1 MHSPNS
7 TSRRL
12 VALGLAG
19 CSLLLSPGCGTSR
32 WAKLDREPD
41 HVFSTTTPQMLEHE
55 ASGEPVPVE
64 AEYPDN
70 DVPTAS
76 TMMRIAAPSASLV
89 AIDSTPERLAVPDG
103 VVRLHGPLQSPP
115 TLTAESIPVN
125 QHSSTEV
132 ELPNAS
138 FQFASY
144 QPQEAAPA
152 PQHIGPQFIPAEPR
166 VEFDPNCPPTNRMET
181 IAASPLADLFP
192 DEYVFD
198 GGDRDNPAG
207 YHGGKRSGFDSEDTV
222 AEFTDHTGESRV
234 TASNRVA
241 VYAPRFG
248 SVRTVTG
255 LLADTKIDRAAG
267 TRDALTVGNLRTGKA
282 AQEHVHDTILSG
294 LETRDRVDGMIAS
307 RPPMETRRTDAAS
320 QSRKVDEGAEGR
332 SYSGSNTFNRRDG
345 IAQQQQVLNAIVWTR
360 DLYPVITATTTS
372 ASEITAEFKV
382 QQTVGV
388 EDERETKGAI
398 HIVKLTDR
406 DVAQSGD
413 VITFTIRFENTGD
426 FDVYDVRIVDNLTPR
441 LDYVTGTAKIDE
453 QHPGAVAVEPNGEGS
468 SILTFTLDNAL
479 KGHDGG
485 TITFDAKVR

>member
-1 MHSPNS
+1 MDSANS
-7 TSRRL
+7 NFRRL
-12 VALGLAG
+12 MALGLASCG
-19 CSLLLSPGCGTSR
+19 LLLSPGCGASR
-32 WAKLDREPD
+32 WATLDRKPD

-55 ASGEPVPVE
+55 ASGEPIPVK
-64 AEYPDN
+64 AEYPES
-70 DVPTAS
+70 DVPTARAL
-76 TMMRIAAPSASLV
+76 MRVASPGASL
-89 AIDSTPERLAVPDG
+89 AAADCTPDG
-103 VVRLHGPLQSPP
+103 VVRL
-115 TLTAESIPVN
+115 
-125 QHSSTEV
+125 
-132 ELPNAS
+132 NAS
-138 FQFASY
+138 RISPTNSVPGLAPVIPLTSIDDALPQSTFQFASY
-144 QPQEAAPA
+144 QPQEAAAA
-152 PQHIGPQFIPAEPR
+152 PQPIGPQFTAAEPR

-198 GGDRDNPAG
+198 GGDRNTPAG
-207 YHGGKRSGFDSEDTV
+207 YHGEKRSGFDSEDTI
-222 AEFTDHTGESRV
+222 AEFTDHTGEPRV

-255 LLADTKIDRAAG
+255 LLADTKVDRAAG
-267 TRDALTVGNLRTGKA
+267 TRDALTVGNLKTGAA

-332 SYSGSNTFNRRDG
+332 SYAGSNTFNRRDG

-360 DLYPVITATTTS
+360 NLYPVITATTSS

-388 EDERETKGAI
+388 EDERETTGAI
-398 HIVKLTDR
+398 HIVKLADR
-406 DVAQSGD
+406 EVAQSGD
-413 VITFTIRFENTGD
+413 TITFTIRFENTGD

-441 LDYVTGTAKIDE
+441 LDYISGTAKIDE
-453 QHPGAVAVEPNGEGS
+453 EHPGAVTVEPNGEGS
-468 SILTFTLDNAL
+468 SILTFTLDTPL

>member
-1 MHSPNS
+1 MNSPNS
-7 TSRRL
+7 ISRRL

-19 CSLLLSPGCGTSR
+19 CGLFLSPGCGASR
-32 WAKLDREPD
+32 WAKLDSEPD

-55 ASGEPVPVE
+55 ASGEPVPVK
-64 AEYPDN
+64 AEYPDS
-70 DVPTAS
+70 DVPTARAI
-76 TMMRIAAPSASLV
+76 MRVAAPGASLA
-89 AIDSTPERLAVPDG
+89 AIDGAPDG
-103 VVRLHGPLQSPP
+103 VVRLHTSRIP
-115 TLTAESIPVN
+115 TTASTAESGSVVQQTSFEDTLTQP
-125 QHSSTEV
+125 
-132 ELPNAS
+132 S

-144 QPQEAAPA
+144 QPQEAEVA

-192 DEYVFD
+192 DEYIFD

-222 AEFTDHTGESRV
+222 AEFTDHTGDPRV

-255 LLADTKIDRAAG
+255 LLADTKVDRAAG
-267 TRDALTVGNLRTGKA
+267 TRDALTVGNLKTGKA

-320 QSRKVDEGAEGR
+320 QSRKIDEGAEGR
-332 SYSGSNTFNRRDG
+332 SFFGSSTFNRRDG

-360 DLYPVITATTTS
+360 DLNPVMMATTTS
-372 ASEITAEFKV
+372 AAEITAEFKV

-388 EDERETKGAI
+388 EDERETTGAI
-398 HIVKLTDR
+398 HIVKLADR
-406 DVAQSGD
+406 DTAQSGD
-413 VITFTIRFENTGD
+413 IITFTIRFENTGD
-426 FDVYDVRIVDNLTPR
+426 FDVYDVRIADNLTPR
-441 LDYVTGTAKIDE
+441 LDYVSGTAKIDE
-453 QHPGAVAVEPNGEGS
+453 QHPGAVTVEPNGEGS
-468 SILTFTLDNAL
+468 SILTFALDNAL